1 VAGFPLADQLGPGE
15 LFAVPCEAFVP
26 AALAGAIGATEA
38 KALTARLI
46 VEGANGP
53 TTVEAD
59 EILTERDVLVVPDI
73 LANAGGVTASYFEW
87 VQAREG
93 YPWDITLTA
102 ERLRARMQTAFHAV
116 WDRSE
121 SLGVSLRRGA
131 HALALER
138 VAAAIRFRGLF
149 P

>member
-1 VAGFPLADQLGPGE
+1 V
-15 LFAVPCEAFVP
+15 
-26 AALAGAIGATEA
+26 
-38 KALTARLI
+38 I

-59 EILTERDVLVVPDI
+59 EILAEKGTLVVPDI

-93 YPWDITLTA
+93 YPWDPALTA
-102 ERLRARMQTAFHAV
+102 ERLRERMQAAFHAV

-121 SLGVSLRRGA
+121 GLGVDLRRGA
-131 HALALER
+131 HCVALDR
-138 VAAAIRFRGLF
+138 VAAAIRFRGIF

>member
-1 VAGFPLADQLGPGE
+1 VAGFPLGDPITSEE
-15 LFAVPCEAFVP
+15 LFSVPCEGFVP
-26 AALAGAIGATEA
+26 AALAGAIGEDQAR
-38 KALTARLI
+38 ALTAKVV

-53 TTVEAD
+53 TTPGGDAILAD
-59 EILTERDVLVVPDI
+59 KGVLVVPDI

-93 YPWDITLTA
+93 YPWDPALTA
-102 ERLRARMQTAFHAV
+102 DRLRERMQTAFHAV

-121 SLGVSLRRGA
+121 HLGVDLRRGA
-131 HALALER
+131 HAVALDR
-138 VAAAIRFRGLF
+138 VAAAIRFRGIF